1 MPGQTEGLKEG
12 RTERHYFIGP
22 FRLPP
27 VVLKTIKKVLNNR
40 QSSFS

>member
-1 MPGQTEGLKEG
+1 MPGQTEELKEG
-12 RTERHYFIGP
+12 RTERHYRLIGP

-40 QSSFS
+40 